1 MPDPLLSSGRGPVLH
16 RGQVMLCHPFAS
28 FGLSIGGRVDLAD
41 LHFEGFEIAMN
52 LQEFLQLLS

>member
-1 MPDPLLSSGRGPVLH
+1 MLH